1 MQLFLLDNYDSFTYN
16 LYQYLSELGATVTV
30 ERNDTIT
37 VDGVA
42 ALAPDR
48 IVISPGPCTPTEAGI
63 SIELIQTLGLTI
75 PILGVCLGHQ
85 AIGAAYGG
93 SVVGAPTIMH
103 GKISQ
108 IHHTDVG
115 VFHGVPSPFP
125 ATRYHSLIVQQD
137 DLPDDLEMTAW
148 TDDNLIMGLRHRT
161 HPVQGV
167 QFHPESLMTDHGKT
181 LLQNFLV
188 A

>member
-1 MQLFLLDNYDSFTYN
+1 
-16 LYQYLSELGATVTV
+16 
-30 ERNDTIT
+30 
-37 VDGVA
+37 
-42 ALAPDR
+42 
-48 IVISPGPCTPTEAGI
+48 
-63 SIELIQTLGLTI
+63 
-75 PILGVCLGHQ
+75 
-85 AIGAAYGG
+85 
-93 SVVGAPTIMH
+93 MH

-115 VFHGVPSPFP
+115 VFRGVPSPFP
-125 ATRYHSLIVQQD
+125 ATRYHSLLVQQD
-137 DLPDDLEMTAW
+137 DLPDDLEKTAW